1 MGIIMS
7 SEEYEKDPL
16 WKTLVETV
24 HAMVMYP
31 NHKAYVREV
40 VLRENPEISPLDLS
54 LRLAIPLG
62 EAMVILYELRRGGG
76 TSVEGGEKI
85 K

>member
-1 MGIIMS
+1 MI

-31 NHKAYVREV
+31 SHKAYVREV
-40 VLRENPEISPLDLS
+40 VLRENPEISPRDLS

-62 EAMVILYELRRGGG
+62 EAMVILYELGEEKKR
-76 TSVEGGEKI
+76 SVEGREKI

>member
-76 TSVEGGEKI
+76 TSVEGGEKT

>member
-1 MGIIMS
+1 MI
-7 SEEYEKDPL
+7 SEEYAKDPL
-16 WKTLVETV
+16 WKMLVETV

-31 NHKAYVREV
+31 NHKAYIRDA
-40 VLRENPEISPLDLS
+40 VLRENSAISPRDLS

-62 EAMVILYELRRGGG
+62 EAIVILYELREEEKR
-76 TSVEGGEKI
+76 SVEDGEKT